1 MSSISGETER
11 TADEIADRLLG
22 NAKDF
27 KVLETQERPR
37 KYFVTGVVYPRVSA
51 EAQSYQVYRSKITP
65 NSYSLDIAVNS
76 PKFKLIVIPSF
87 WVWFES
93 RLLSRDQAFELA
105 DEFDER
111 TIWASSWKTRFSECE
126 NKLKE
131 ITVPS
136 HEDEDEDDSVDTP
149 LHSFQAEEKELEE
162 MIDPE
167 DIVISPKKRLH
178 IRKRFSESLE
188 FEIDATGKDQLEPV
202 RIDRELSLSS
212 FRNAWAALGR
222 APAWTGKVHVRAW
235 IDPEDQTA
243 RARITIENTYGEITQ
258 GEERMRFC
266 PLCKTT
272 TTQTLSKKESGQ
284 IVANC
289 KRCGTRN
296 SFRQKLQGEP
306 CWFDARALI
315 TTDHDL
321 RNFPAKFL
329 DQSVRATTVN
339 CTLDNKRN
347 SSTKGNVVYVEQI
360 GKVVTPRRKPA
371 TFKTFMEVSE
381 DPLASSRELLEFLSF
396 EKIDTDTLEHIEHC
410 VAVLEQDQL
419 VRKAV
424 SATSRTLQFSFKPT
438 DGWKL
443 FQLTTFL
450 VGVDSYF
457 NHSGSIPPI
466 VLNVPTA
473 SGKTETF
480 DALML
485 FAYFYNALH
494 GGRAISHVKY
504 PFRMV
509 SIDQQNRLA
518 KYIVN
523 ASRVSREIKVDPPV
537 LGFFAGKS
545 AAEDEA
551 LPRTIIQSCPVCKK
565 SWNDNPKQLVDRPGN
580 ERLECEDGH
589 ELAMAVGDCVFHV
602 LPAVIISTPDKFVA
616 KCTQREMGAILGA
629 KSYRCAKHGFTTY
642 SVCDVCKA
650 DLSKSA
656 SSTRLAYW
664 TLDESHM
671 IREEMGSLDS
681 HFEKALL
688 DIVQYNTGRYPVVV
702 LSTATISGI
711 TNFCKQLGL
720 QKPII
725 VPKADYEGVFFPKD
739 ETDKSVQHVV
749 LAIEPRD
756 RAVVFALGRVVTE
769 WANVLELH
777 GIGLGRNTKP
787 TGSSLADLSQLMLY
801 FPSHD
806 KLHQTEEA
814 IINNVNR
821 ERGSNNRNLPPLKY
835 INVTGRDTDDRIR
848 NHVDKINERDQDLV
862 LATAIASV
870 GIDINSLNAI
880 AFYGVPSNVSEFVQV
895 VNRTA
900 RSRPGVVF
908 LILDPGKERDRTYYD
923 YLELFLGEKARARLI
938 EEIPINRYARNAIN
952 YTFSSIVTALLLF
965 YYGPK
970 NGKDYRR
977 ASEVLGDLSSGLL
990 DEIEIVQRIKQ
1001 VYLAEDDESGQY
1013 EKLIN
1018 GNGVR
1023 GLWDEFKANLQQQ
1036 GVVRIWDYYFRTN
1049 IKYPMLRSLRAITDR
1064 NVLVASD
1071 ALVQRAI
1078 AAKLRAARTTSGDDS
1093 LDEDEGTS

>member
-1 MSSISGETER
+1 MSSISEETER
-11 TADEIADRLLG
+11 IADEIADRLLG

-27 KVLETQERPR
+27 KVLVTQESPR

-51 EAQSYQVYRSKITP
+51 EAQSYQLYKSKITP
-65 NSYSLDIAVNS
+65 NSYSVDIAVNS
-76 PKFKLIVIPSF
+76 PKFKLTVIPSF

-93 RLLSRDQAFELA
+93 RSLSSDQAVELA
-105 DEFDER
+105 DEFDEK
-111 TIWASSWKTRFSECE
+111 TIWAPSWKTRFDECE
-126 NKLKE
+126 DKLKE
-131 ITVPS
+131 ITAPTQ
-136 HEDEDEDDSVDTP
+136 EDDDEDESVDST
-149 LHSFQAEEKELEE
+149 LDSFQAEEKELEE
-162 MIDPE
+162 LTDPE
-167 DIVISPKKRLH
+167 DILISPKKRLH
-178 IRKRFSESLE
+178 IRKRFSERLE
-188 FEIDATGKDQLEPV
+188 IEIDATGKDQVKPF
-202 RIDRELSLSS
+202 RIDRDLSLAS

-222 APAWTGKVHVRAW
+222 APTWTGKVHVQAW
-235 IDPEDQTA
+235 VDPEDQTA
-243 RARITIENTYGEITQ
+243 RARITIENTYGEITH
-258 GEERMRFC
+258 GEERKRNC
-266 PLCKTT
+266 SRCKTT
-272 TTQTLSKKESGQ
+272 TTQKLSKEESGR
-284 IVANC
+284 IVATC
-289 KRCGTRN
+289 KRCGTPKTL
-296 SFRQKLQGEP
+296 RQRLQDEP
-306 CWFDARALI
+306 CWFDVRALI
-315 TTDHDL
+315 TTDHDMRDFSANIL
-321 RNFPAKFL
+321 G
-329 DQSVRATTVN
+329 QSVRATTVN

-347 SSTKGNVVYVEQI
+347 SIVKGNAVYVEQI

-371 TFKTFMEVSE
+371 NFKTFREVAE
-381 DPLASSRELLEFLSF
+381 DPLAASRELLEFLSSK
-396 EKIDTDTLEHIEHC
+396 KIDTDTLEHIEHC
-410 VAVLEQDQL
+410 VAVLEQDQSA
-419 VRKAV
+419 RRAV
-424 SATSRTLQFSFKPT
+424 SATSKTLQLSFKPT

-443 FQLTTFL
+443 FQFTTFL

-457 NHSGSIPPI
+457 NHSKSIQPI

-494 GGRAISHVKY
+494 GLRAISHVKY

-523 ASRVSREIKVDPPV
+523 ASQVSREVKVEPPV
-537 LGFFAGKS
+537 LGFFAGRS
-545 AAEDEA
+545 AAEDA
-551 LPRTIIQSCPVCKK
+551 VRPREIIQSCPVCKK
-565 SWNDNPKQLVDRPGN
+565 SWNDNPKLLVDRPGY

-602 LPAVIISTPDKFVA
+602 LPAIIISTPDKFVA
-616 KCTQREMGAILGA
+616 KCTKQEMGTILGA
-629 KSYRCAKHGFTTY
+629 KSYRCTRHGFTTY
-642 SVCDVCKA
+642 SMCDVCKA

-656 SSTRLAYW
+656 SSTRVAYW
-664 TLDESHM
+664 TLDETHM

-681 HFEKALL
+681 HYEKALL
-688 DIVQYNTGRYPVVV
+688 DIVQYNTGRYPVTI

-711 TNFCKQLGL
+711 TNFCGQLGL
-720 QKPII
+720 QEPII
-725 VPKADYEGVFFPKD
+725 VPKADYEDVFFPKD
-739 ETDKSVQHVV
+739 DTDKRVQHVV

-756 RAVVFALGRVVTE
+756 RAVVFALGRVVSE

-787 TGSSLADLSQLMLY
+787 IGSSLTDLSQLMLY

-814 IINNVNR
+814 ITNNVNR
-821 ERGSNNRNLPPLKY
+821 ERGSNNRKLPPLRY

-848 NHVDKINERDQDLV
+848 NNVDKINERDQDLV

-900 RSRPGVVF
+900 RSRPGIVF

-938 EEIPINRYARNAIN
+938 EEIPINRYARNAIS
-952 YTFSSIVTALLLF
+952 YTFSSIATALLLF

-970 NGKDYRR
+970 NGKDYRK
-977 ASEVLGDLSSGLL
+977 ASEVIGDLSSGLL
-990 DEIEIVQRIKQ
+990 DEKEIVQRIKQ
-1001 VYLAEDDESGQY
+1001 VYLAEEDESGQY
-1013 EKLIN
+1013 EKIID

-1023 GLWDEFKANLQQQ
+1023 GLWDEFKANLKQQ
-1036 GVVRIWDYYFRTN
+1036 GVVHIWDYYFRTN
-1049 IKYPMLRSLRAITDR
+1049 IKYPMPRSLRAITDR

-1071 ALVQRAI
+1071 AMVQRAI

-1093 LDEDEGTS
+1093 PDEDESAS

>member
-1 MSSISGETER
+1 MSSISEETER

-51 EAQSYQVYRSKITP
+51 EAQSYQLYKSKITP

-76 PKFKLIVIPSF
+76 PKFKLAVIPSF

-93 RLLSRDQAFELA
+93 RTLSPDQALELA
-105 DEFDER
+105 DDFDER
-111 TIWASSWKTRFSECE
+111 TIWAPSWKGRFGECE
-126 NKLKE
+126 NRLKQ
-131 ITVPS
+131 ITTS
-136 HEDEDEDDSVDTP
+136 AHEDEDEDESADTA

-162 MIDPE
+162 VIDPE
-167 DIVISPKKRLH
+167 DIVISPRKRLH
-178 IRKRFSESLE
+178 IRKRFSELLE
-188 FEIDATGKDQLEPV
+188 IEIDATGKDQVEPL
-202 RIDRELSLSS
+202 RIDRELSLTS
-212 FRNAWAALGR
+212 FRNAWGALGT
-222 APAWTGKVHVRAW
+222 APAWTGKVHVRSW
-235 IDPEDQTA
+235 IDPDDQTA
-243 RARITIENTYGEITQ
+243 RARITFENTYGEISQ
-258 GEERMRFC
+258 GEERKRFC
-266 PLCKTT
+266 PLCKST
-272 TTQTLSKKESGQ
+272 TTQKLSKEESGQ
-284 IVANC
+284 IVATC
-289 KRCGTRN
+289 KRCGTLN

-315 TTDHDL
+315 TTDHDMK
-321 RNFPAKFL
+321 NFPANIL

-339 CTLDNKRN
+339 CTLDGKRN
-347 SSTKGNVVYVEQI
+347 SSVKGNVVHVEQI
-360 GKVVTPRRKPA
+360 GKVVTPRRQPA
-371 TFKTFMEVSE
+371 FFKTFREVAE
-381 DPLASSRELLEFLSF
+381 DPLSSSRALLEFLSSR
-396 EKIDTDTLEHIEHC
+396 KIDPDTLEHIGHC
-410 VAVLEQDQL
+410 VKVLEQDQSA
-419 VRKAV
+419 RSAV
-424 SATSRTLQFSFKPT
+424 SATSKTLQLSFKPT

-443 FQLTTFL
+443 FQFTTFL

-457 NHSGSIPPI
+457 NHSDSIQPI

-494 GGRAISHVKY
+494 GRRAISHVKY

-523 ASRVSREIKVDPPV
+523 ASQVSREIKIEPPV
-537 LGFFAGKS
+537 LGFFAGRS
-545 AAEDEA
+545 AAEDAA
-551 LPRTIIQSCPVCKK
+551 LPRAIIQSCPICKK
-565 SWNDNPKQLVDRPGN
+565 SWNDNPKLLVDRPGN

-602 LPAVIISTPDKFVA
+602 LPAIIISTPDKFVA
-616 KCTQREMGAILGA
+616 KCTQREMGMILGA
-629 KSYRCAKHGFTTY
+629 KSYLCTKHGFTTY
-642 SVCDVCKA
+642 SMCDVCKA
-650 DLSKSA
+650 DLSKSG
-656 SSTRLAYW
+656 SSTRVAYW
-664 TLDESHM
+664 TLDETHM

-681 HFEKALL
+681 HYEKALL
-688 DIVQYNTGRYPVVV
+688 EIVQYNTGRYPVTV

-711 TNFCKQLGL
+711 ANFCGQLGL
-720 QKPII
+720 QEPII
-725 VPKADYEGVFFPKD
+725 VPKADYEDVFFPKD
-739 ETDKSVQHVV
+739 DTDKRVQHVV

-756 RAVVFALGRVVTE
+756 RAVVFALGRVVSE

-787 TGSSLADLSQLMLY
+787 TGSSLTDLSQLMLY

-814 IINNVNR
+814 ITNNVNR

-848 NHVDKINERDQDLV
+848 NNVDKINERDQDLV

-900 RSRPGVVF
+900 RARPGIVF

-938 EEIPINRYARNAIN
+938 EEIPINRYARNAIS
-952 YTFSSIVTALLLF
+952 YTFSSIATALLLF

-970 NGKDYRR
+970 NGKDYRK
-977 ASEVLGDLSSGLL
+977 ASEVIGDLSSGLL
-990 DEIEIVQRIKQ
+990 DEKEIVQRIKQ

-1013 EKLIN
+1013 EKIID

-1049 IKYPMLRSLRAITDR
+1049 IKYPMPRSLRAITDR

-1093 LDEDEGTS
+1093 PDEDEGTS